1 MRRRTLLTLSS
12 VLSFFA
18 LFLVPVVALAESV
31 PSGAS
36 QLIRKVN
43 AAAQRHDYAALSSV
57 MVPDFSWNFGGEASA
72 KRAISEW
79 KKQPG
84 YLRQL
89 ATVTR
94 AKCVYR
100 KDRVVECPAKAG
112 TSFRAGFSEID
123 GQWKMV
129 YFVEGD

>member
-1 MRRRTLLTLSS
+1 MHRGTLLTLSP
-12 VLSFFA
+12 VLSFLA
-18 LFLVPVVALAESV
+18 IFLVPVVPLAEPL
-31 PSGAS
+31 PSGAR
-36 QLIRKVN
+36 QLIHKVN
-43 AAAQRHDYAALSSV
+43 AAAQRHDYAALGSV
-57 MVPDFSWNFGGEASA
+57 MVPDFSWRFGGEASA
-72 KRAISEW
+72 MRAISEW

-94 AKCVYR
+94 VKCVYR